1 MTFLSSRLGLAVRET
16 RKWRRI
22 SLKTLET
29 ELEMAG
35 PTPSLTRDHD
45 EVLVTAARLGSD
57 DRLMLQFLA
66 PNALI

>member
-1 MTFLSSRLGLAVRET
+1 MQRGEQIKAGGLGKAT

-35 PTPSLTRDHD
+35 PAPPMILTPAGWRPQNVRMTLNG
-45 EVLVTAARLGSD
+45 VAAR
-57 DRLMLQFLA
+57 
-66 PNALI
+66 

>member
-1 MTFLSSRLGLAVRET
+1 MLWRLGQAVAGDSPN

-35 PTPSLTRDHD
+35 PAPPMILTPAGWRPQNVRMTLNG
-45 EVLVTAARLGSD
+45 VAAC
-57 DRLMLQFLA
+57 
-66 PNALI
+66 